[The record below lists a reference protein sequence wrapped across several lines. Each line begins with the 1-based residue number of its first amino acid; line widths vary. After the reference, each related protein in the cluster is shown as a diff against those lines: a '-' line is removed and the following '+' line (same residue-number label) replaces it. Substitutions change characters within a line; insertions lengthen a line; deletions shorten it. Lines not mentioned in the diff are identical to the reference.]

1 MGKQEESKINFQL
14 IPTPE
19 EMIAANNFE
28 QKKSCNF
35 YNKSQKLSLGGTSS
49 SSSSSIS
56 SCDSTTTFESN
67 SSSSSD
73 LMEDATSTS
82 SSSTDGPLFHL
93 SDLMDKLPIKKG
105 LSKYYSGKSESFT
118 SLASVENLEDLVKR
132 ENPYRKKMKL
142 CRSYYSPKP
151 TISKKVSY
159 SRNSFSRNC
168 SSNLMSS
175 ACRSPSIPP
184 MFKEF

>member
-35 YNKSQKLSLGGTSS
+35 YNKSSEKLQLGT
-49 SSSSSIS
+49 SSSSIS

-142 CRSYYSPKP
+142 CRSYFSPKP

-175 ACRSPSIPP
+175 ACRPPSIPP